1 MRVQDYRNDIAGTYE
16 QTEADLPVAEC
27 HSETAT
33 EDYDVVCAML
43 LFINSHSLLS
53 PSYSQNFVYPVSIL
67 ENTVIRLEPLIVIT
81 RNQTVSLSDADIVDI
96 TQPSLHARPLYE
108 QLSSLDAASSYK
120 HCDDTPPKDFESFL
134 SYLENH
140 RRDRGHLNFVI
151 FDKTEA
157 TPRMAGLTSYT
168 DGRGRGL
175 RVVLGH
181 TLLPAC
187 SHVRI
192 FSFICMSSS
201 ADRTSQEERM
211 RTIVTALLLQY
222 ALTSAPA
229 GLGLRHVGWEAWSID
244 STSIDTAT
252 RLGFKSAGVYRNFYL
267 PCALPSG
274 QTVDVSQW
282 YGQMTFEDWR
292 DGASD
297 HVKRLAGQM
306 TLGRTSGVSDKAT
319 GCAARY
325 HNRAIEGHSEDG
337 ASSSASKSTFSEGKE
352 LHLFT
357 VPEAYDLVFFLTYL
371 LRLYGF

>member
-33 EDYDVVCAML
+33 EDYDV
-43 LFINSHSLLS
+43 
-53 PSYSQNFVYPVSIL
+53 NFVYPVSIL

-175 RVVLGH
+175 
-181 TLLPAC
+181 P
-187 SHVRI
+187 
-192 FSFICMSSS
+192 
-201 ADRTSQEERM
+201 DRTSQEERM